1 MAQLT
6 AEFLFDNLSLA
17 EKARAERVEAILP
30 ALRAQAEEADAAGRF
45 YEPHRETLAQ
55 AGLLGLVVPEAF
67 GGLGGGLRDLAAAT
81 FAMGTACPSTA
92 LAYFFHCSTSSRGLL
107 ALEAI
112 EEGKF
117 SPQEIPIVKR
127 FAENVLHRMGT
138 KKQLLGNFASET
150 AKSTQSAVFIAT
162 EAEQVAGGWLL
173 NGVKSFGCNTGVA
186 DAYLVAAK
194 RKDYDTAEGLS
205 MFFVPR
211 DAPGV
216 KERPQ
221 WDALGMRATASH
233 GIILQNVFV
242 PEEEALTLPGAFV
255 KLMQTSRGSLMGN
268 QPAISAIYLGAAKAA
283 YDYALE
289 KTINMKF
296 EDTGRPIATSPFH
309 QELIGK
315 MTVELETARLWLRRQ
330 IELETCEPPI
340 TSKTEVVQHWRMAKG
355 TISECA
361 FQVTQL
367 ALKMT
372 GTSGTA
378 NRGLIARMLR
388 DVAMS
393 LVMAFPAERG
403 RLEAAKTI
411 TEGAE
416 TKSFTVKQGE
426 PQGALLHPTKTDA

>member
-1 MAQLT
+1 MSRLT
-6 AEFLFDNLSLA
+6 AEFLFDDLTPA
-17 EKARAERVEAILP
+17 ERERAERVEAILP
-30 ALRAQAEEADAAGRF
+30 ELRAHAEEADAAGRF
-45 YEPHRETLAQ
+45 YEPHRETLAN
-55 AGLLGLVVPEAF
+55 AGLLGLVIPPEY
-67 GGLGGGLRDLAAAT
+67 GGLGGALRDLAAAT

-117 SPQEIPIVKR
+117 SPEEIPVAR
-127 FAENVLHRMGT
+127 AFAENVLRRMGT
-138 KKQLLGNFASET
+138 KRQLLGNFASET
-150 AKSTQSAVFIAT
+150 AKSSQSAVFIST
-162 EAEQVAGGWLL
+162 EAEKAPGGWRL

-194 RKDYDTAEGLS
+194 LKGYDTAEGLA

-211 DAPGV
+211 DAEGV
-216 KERPQ
+216 KERPA
-221 WDALGMRATASH
+221 WDALGMRASASH
-233 GIILQNVFV
+233 GIILENVFI
-242 PEEEALTLPGAFV
+242 PESEALTLSGAFV

-283 YDYALE
+283 YDYSLE
-289 KTINMKF
+289 KTMSMKF

-315 MTVELETARLWLRRQ
+315 MLVALETARLWLRRQ
-330 IELETCEPPI
+330 IDLETSEPPI
-340 TSKTEVVQHWRMAKG
+340 ASKTEVVQHWRMAKG

-361 FQVTQL
+361 FEVAQL

-378 NRGLIARMLR
+378 NRGLVARMLR
-388 DVAMS
+388 DIAMS

-403 RLEAAKTI
+403 RLEAAKTV
-411 TEGAE
+411 TDGAE
-416 TKSFTVKQGE
+416 SKSFTIRQ
-426 PQGALLHPTKTDA
+426 D

>member
-1 MAQLT
+1 MTKLT
-6 AEFLFDNLSLA
+6 AEFLFDDLTPA
-17 EKARAERVEAILP
+17 EKARAERVESILP
-30 ALRAQAEEADAAGRF
+30 ELRAHAEESDASGQF
-45 YEPHRETLAQ
+45 YVPHRETLAN
-55 AGLLGLVVPEAF
+55 AGLLGLVIPEAY
-67 GGLGGGLRDLAAAT
+67 GGLGGDLRDLAAAT

-107 ALEAI
+107 GLDAI

-117 SPQEIPIVKR
+117 SGEEVPVVKA

-150 AKSTQSAVFIAT
+150 AKSSQSAVFIST
-162 EAEQVAGGWLL
+162 EAEKVDGGWKL
-173 NGVKSFGCNTGVA
+173 NGVKSFGCNTGVG

-194 RKDYDTAEGLS
+194 LKGYDTAEGLA

-211 DAPGV
+211 DAEGV

-233 GIILQNVFV
+233 GIILEDVFI
-242 PEEEALTLPGAFV
+242 PDEESLAIPGAFV
-255 KLMQTSRGSLMGN
+255 KFMQGSRGSLMGN

-283 YDYALE
+283 YDHALE
-289 KTINMKF
+289 KTMSQKF
-296 EDTGRPIATSPFH
+296 QDTGKPIASSPFH

-315 MTVELETARLWLRRQ
+315 MTVEMETARLWLRRQ
-330 IELETCEPPI
+330 IDLETIEPPI

-355 TISECA
+355 TISESA
-361 FQVTQL
+361 FEIAQL

-378 NRGLIARMLR
+378 NSGVIARMLR
-388 DVAMS
+388 DIAMA

-411 TEGAE
+411 TDGAE
-416 TKSFTVKQGE
+416 TKSFTVSEK
-426 PQGALLHPTKTDA
+426 

>member
-1 MAQLT
+1 MSQPLT
-6 AEFLFDNLSLA
+6 AEFLLDDLTPD
-17 EKARAERVEAILP
+17 ERARAQWVEEILP
-30 ALRAQAEEADAAGRF
+30 ELRAHAEEADASGQF
-45 YEPHRETLAQ
+45 YAPHRQTLAQ
-55 AGLLGLVVPEAF
+55 AGLLGLVIPEAY
-67 GGLGGGLRDLAAAT
+67 GGLGGTLRDLAAAT
-81 FAMGTACPSTA
+81 FAMGSACPSTA

-117 SPQEIPIVKR
+117 SPSEVPVVR
-127 FAENVLHRMGT
+127 AFAENVLHRMGT
-138 KKQLLGNFASET
+138 KQQLLGNFASET
-150 AKSTQSAVFIAT
+150 AKSSQSAVFIAT
-162 EAEQVAGGWLL
+162 EAEKVEGGWLL

-194 RKDYDTAEGLS
+194 IKGYETAEGLA

-211 DAPGV
+211 DAEGV
-216 KERPQ
+216 TERPS

-233 GIILQNVFV
+233 GIILNNVFV
-242 PEEEALTLPGAFV
+242 PESEALALPGAFV

-283 YDYALE
+283 YDYALQ
-289 KTINMKF
+289 KTISMKF
-296 EDTGRPIATSPFH
+296 EDTGKPIATSPFH

-330 IELETCEPPI
+330 IDLETKEPPI
-340 TSKTEVVQHWRMAKG
+340 ASKTEVVQHWRMAKG
-355 TISECA
+355 AVSEACFEVA
-361 FQVTQL
+361 QL

-388 DVAMS
+388 DIAMS

-416 TKSFTVKQGE
+416 SKSFTVK
-426 PQGALLHPTKTDA
+426 AD

>member
-6 AEFLFDNLSLA
+6 AEFLFDDLTLA
-17 EKARAERVEAILP
+17 ERDRAERVEAILP
-30 ALRAQAEEADAAGRF
+30 ELRAHAEEADASGQF
-45 YEPHRETLAQ
+45 YAPHRETLAR
-55 AGLLGLVVPEAF
+55 AGLLGLIIPETF

-81 FAMGTACPSTA
+81 FAMGSACPSTA
-92 LAYFFHCSTSSRGLL
+92 LAYFFHCSTASRGLL

-112 EEGKF
+112 EDGIF
-117 SPQEIPIVKR
+117 SPEEVPLVQR

-150 AKSTQSAVFIAT
+150 VKSAQSAVLVAT
-162 EAEQVAGGWLL
+162 EAEKVEGGWLL

-186 DAYLVAAK
+186 DAYLVVAK
-194 RKDYDTAEGLS
+194 RKDYSTAEGLC

-216 KERPQ
+216 RERPQ

-233 GIILQNVFV
+233 GIILEHVFV
-242 PEEEALTLPGAFV
+242 PDEEALTVPGAFV
-255 KLMQTSRGSLMGN
+255 KLMETSRGSLMGN

-289 KTINMKF
+289 KTMTMKF
-296 EDTGRPIATSPFH
+296 EDSGMPIASSPFH
-309 QELIGK
+309 QELIGNMAVK
-315 MTVELETARLWLRRQ
+315 LETARLWLRRQ
-330 IELETCEPPI
+330 IDLESSDPPVA
-340 TSKTEVVQHWRMAKG
+340 SKTEVVRHWRLAKG
-355 TISECA
+355 VISECA
-361 FQVTQL
+361 FEVVKM

-378 NRGLIARMLR
+378 NRGLIARMFR

-393 LVMAFPAERG
+393 LVMGFPAERG
-403 RLEAAKTI
+403 RLEAAKSI
-411 TEGAE
+411 VEGAE
-416 TKSFTVKQGE
+416 S
-426 PQGALLHPTKTDA
+426 KTFVVR

>member
-1 MAQLT
+1 MPPSLT
-6 AEFLFDNLSLA
+6 AEFLFDDLTSD
-17 EKARAERVEAILP
+17 ERARAQRVEEILP
-30 ALRAQAEEADAAGRF
+30 ELRAHAEQADASGQF
-45 YEPHRETLAQ
+45 YTPHRQTLAQ
-55 AGLLGLVVPEAF
+55 AGLLGLVIPTAY
-67 GGLGGGLRDLAAAT
+67 GGLGGTLRDLAAAT

-117 SPQEIPIVKR
+117 NAQEIPTVR
-127 FAENVLHRMGT
+127 AFAENVLHRMGT
-138 KKQLLGNFASET
+138 KNQLLGNFASET
-150 AKSTQSAVFIAT
+150 AKSSQSAVFIAT
-162 EAEQVAGGWLL
+162 EAEKVEGGWRL

-194 RKDYDTAEGLS
+194 MKGYETAEGLA

-211 DAPGV
+211 DAEGV

-233 GIILQNVFV
+233 GIILENVFV
-242 PEEEALTLPGAFV
+242 PENEALALPGAFV

-283 YDYALE
+283 YDYALQ
-289 KTINMKF
+289 KTISMKF

-330 IELETCEPPI
+330 LDLETAEPPT

-355 TISECA
+355 TVSESCFEVA
-361 FQVTQL
+361 QL

-388 DVAMS
+388 DIAMS

-403 RLEAAKTI
+403 RLEAAKSI
-411 TEGAE
+411 TDGAE
-416 TKSFTVKQGE
+416 SKSFTVK
-426 PQGALLHPTKTDA
+426 AD